1 MDPGCSINPIS
12 LLRFSFAGRVC
23 QPENERKFALKCN
36 IFIMAVYY
44 TIICLLLRYD
54 SINPAQMNMKSL
66 WLGDA
71 ESL

>member
-1 MDPGCSINPIS
+1 
-12 LLRFSFAGRVC
+12 
-23 QPENERKFALKCN
+23 
-36 IFIMAVYY
+36 MAVYY
-44 TIICLLLRYD
+44 TNICLLLRYD